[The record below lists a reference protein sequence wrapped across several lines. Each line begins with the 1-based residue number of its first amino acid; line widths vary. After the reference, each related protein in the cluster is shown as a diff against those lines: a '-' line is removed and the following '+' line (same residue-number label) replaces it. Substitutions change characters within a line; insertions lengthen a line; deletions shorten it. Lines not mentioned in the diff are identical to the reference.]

1 MKITITGKEYEIEY
15 NNLALFKVEKEL
27 GIGIIEL
34 VSNPKNL
41 EKLHVAAALVWCG
54 IKEDITLD
62 EFGNAI
68 KLSDLAPALEIVG
81 GLIREAF
88 ETGEEVKKK

>member
-34 VSNPKNL
+34 VSNPKKL
-41 EKLHVAAALVWCG
+41 EQLHVAAALVWCG

-68 KLSDLAPALEIVG
+68 TT
-81 GLIREAF
+81 RR
-88 ETGEEVKKK
+88 